1 MSESGTKSVTEPG
14 PKVIAFDLDGTLS
27 DPSTGIHASINYA
40 LQQLGDPPAETS
52 TLNPYIGIP
61 LRDIFMQ
68 LLSKPDDHLIEQAC
82 GFFRDRYQ
90 RVGFK
95 ENVLY
100 PQIPE
105 LLSDLNITTT
115 KLYVATLKIQ
125 DTAHQVIHHFGLEN
139 YFTQLLGAGS
149 GRSKADLLDEI
160 KYQSPGAEL
169 TMVGDRHQD
178 MQAGQQTGFYCVGA
192 LWGFGSREELLDN
205 GADCLIETPLELL
218 DIVGAKAP

>member
-1 MSESGTKSVTEPG
+1 MAESR

-27 DPSTGIHASINYA
+27 DPSTGIHTSINYA
-40 LQQLGDPPAETS
+40 LQQLGDPPADTS
-52 TLNPYIGIP
+52 TLNACIGIP

-68 LLSKPDDHLIEQAC
+68 FLSKPDDHLIEQAC
-82 GFFRDRYQ
+82 EFYRDRYR

-95 ENVLY
+95 ENLLY
-100 PQIPE
+100 PHIP
-105 LLSDLNITTT
+105 LLLERLNTPTTR
-115 KLYVATLKIQ
+115 LYVATLKVQ
-125 DTAHQVIHHFGLEN
+125 DIAHQVIHHFGLED

-149 GRSKADLLDEI
+149 DRSKAELLDEI
-160 KYQSPGAEL
+160 KRQSPDAEL
-169 TMVGDRHQD
+169 IMVGDRHQD

-218 DIVGAKAP
+218 DIVGTKAP

>member
-1 MSESGTKSVTEPG
+1 MSVPR

-40 LQQLGDPPAETS
+40 LQQLGDPAAETS
-52 TLNPYIGIP
+52 SLNAYIGIP
-61 LRDIFMQ
+61 LRDIFEQ
-68 LLSKPDDHLIEQAC
+68 LLSIADDHSIEQAC
-82 GFFRDRYQ
+82 GHFRDRYR

-95 ENVLY
+95 ENLLY

-105 LLSDLNITTT
+105 LLTHLHTTS

-125 DTAHQVIHHFGLEN
+125 ETAHQVIQHFSLGD

-149 GRSKADLLDEI
+149 DRSKADLLDEI
-160 KYQSPGAEL
+160 KQQNPGAEL
-169 TMVGDRHQD
+169 IMVGDRHQD
-178 MQAGQQTGFYCVGA
+178 MQAGQDTGYYCVGA

-205 GADCLIETPLELL
+205 GADCLLETPLELL
-218 DIVGAKAP
+218 EIENLKAS